1 MGIEPTLVAWEGPS
15 PAQSNSLPPLTSRQ
29 IFEPP
34 DRRDPTWGEFHAG
47 ASRCVRWSGTIRTGR
62 REIEWVIGIGPT
74 LVAAE
79 PHPDFSAS
87 LDSEDHWRS
96 GPEPPFLPV

>member
-34 DRRDPTWGEFHAG
+34 DRRDPTWGWQAPRYDDHRTCDG
-47 ASRCVRWSGTIRTGR
+47 AI
-62 REIEWVIGIGPT
+62 
-74 LVAAE
+74 VA
-79 PHPDFSAS
+79 
-87 LDSEDHWRS
+87 L
-96 GPEPPFLPV
+96 L